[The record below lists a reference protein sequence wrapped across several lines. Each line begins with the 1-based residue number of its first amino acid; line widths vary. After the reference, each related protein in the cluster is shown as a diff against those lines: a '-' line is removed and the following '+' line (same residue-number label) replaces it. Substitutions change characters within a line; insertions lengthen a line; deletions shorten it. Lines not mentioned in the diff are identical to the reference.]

1 MNLTHDQAISLLII
15 NPNTQQIFSNGAV
28 NITQTTS
35 ILVAFTS
42 PRWKYFFFSYD
53 RIGVREGPGFLE
65 NKGEEQGEEILKHAY
80 FC

>member
-1 MNLTHDQAISLLII
+1 MKI
-15 NPNTQQIFSNGAV
+15 
-28 NITQTTS
+28 
-35 ILVAFTS
+35 
-42 PRWKYFFFSYD
+42 FFFSYD